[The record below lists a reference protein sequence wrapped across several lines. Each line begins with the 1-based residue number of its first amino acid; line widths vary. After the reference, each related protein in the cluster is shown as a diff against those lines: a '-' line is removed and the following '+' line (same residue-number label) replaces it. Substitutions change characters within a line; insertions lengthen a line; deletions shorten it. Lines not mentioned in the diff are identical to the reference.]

1 MFGMGTALRKT
12 GAFFMRRRFSGE
24 QLYWKIF
31 KEYMHKLMTV
41 YHKSV
46 EYFVEGTRSRSY
58 KALPPKIGLLS
69 MSMEPLFM
77 GEISD
82 VTIVPISIAYEKPL
96 EEQLFVYEL
105 LGVPKPKESTMVRS
119 IWCKMEFYIYKIHFL
134 FQGLFKSLRIIEQKY
149 GSMFFDFGEPIS
161 AREYFGDK
169 LQRSVHA
176 VEPANVQILSKLE
189 LSYIQDL
196 ANEVL

>member
-1 MFGMGTALRKT
+1 MFGMGTALRRT

-105 LGVPKPKESTMVRS
+105 LGVPKPKESTMVNLKLCRP
-119 IWCKMEFYIYKIHFL
+119 IC
-134 FQGLFKSLRIIEQKY
+134 GL
-149 GSMFFDFGEPIS
+149 
-161 AREYFGDK
+161 
-169 LQRSVHA
+169 
-176 VEPANVQILSKLE
+176 
-189 LSYIQDL
+189 
-196 ANEVL
+196 